1 MTFADDAASGV
12 KLLRPGA
19 FDLLV
24 SDMFAE
30 RVDDHVS
37 AERLADVAVRCDMPV
52 IWLQSGDRMMTGG
65 FARRTPRADFLQQPF
80 SPQDLLRRVRIQL
93 ALIQTRH
100 ELYKENLRIHREL
113 DSHLRSKLAIDCLS
127 NELSVGEYPEHIAG
141 TSFAAARLRE
151 QIECAA
157 RTNGPL
163 LIVGEVGTGRE
174 MAARAIHN
182 RSDRRERPFIK
193 LNCAA
198 LARDLL
204 QQELNGVDR
213 AGLRQLCGRME
224 LVQGGTLLLA
234 EVGELPLVYQEKL
247 VRLLRAQHGERR
259 RSGTLRRF
267 DARVLATTNRDLSP
281 LVQKGAFR
289 ADLWARLRDCRLYV
303 PALRERQEDIP
314 ELLSL
319 FAARAA
325 QKAGKRMPLISSGL
339 RRQAQTYHWPANLIE
354 LENCA
359 HRALMFAKNL
369 TLEPDPCLVSPQ
381 RLSDV
386 LREHILHVLERTSWH
401 VDGPTGAAHILGIRA
416 SALRRRMRE
425 LGLEKRAGTSIS
437 QGDSGR

>member
-1 MTFADDAASGV
+1 
-12 KLLRPGA
+12 
-19 FDLLV
+19 
-24 SDMFAE
+24 
-30 RVDDHVS
+30 
-37 AERLADVAVRCDMPV
+37 
-52 IWLQSGDRMMTGG
+52 
-65 FARRTPRADFLQQPF
+65 
-80 SPQDLLRRVRIQL
+80 VRIQL

-100 ELYKENLRIHREL
+100 ELYEENLRIHREL
-113 DSHLRSKLAIDCLS
+113 DSHVRSKLAIDCLS
-127 NELSVGEYPEHIAG
+127 SELSAGIYPEHIAG
-141 TSFAAARLRE
+141 TSSAAARLRE

-163 LIVGEVGTGRE
+163 LIVGEVGTGKE

-204 QQELNGVDR
+204 QQELYGVDR
-213 AGLRQLCGRME
+213 AGLRQLCGRM
-224 LVQGGTLLLA
+224 
-234 EVGELPLVYQEKL
+234 
-247 VRLLRAQHGERR
+247 
-259 RSGTLRRF
+259 
-267 DARVLATTNRDLSP
+267 
-281 LVQKGAFR
+281 
-289 ADLWARLRDCRLYV
+289 
-303 PALRERQEDIP
+303 
-314 ELLSL
+314 
-319 FAARAA
+319 A

-401 VDGPTGAAHILGIRA
+401 VDGPTGAADILGIRA

-425 LGLEKRAGTSIS
+425 LGLERRAGTSIS
-437 QGDSGR
+437 QGGDSAR